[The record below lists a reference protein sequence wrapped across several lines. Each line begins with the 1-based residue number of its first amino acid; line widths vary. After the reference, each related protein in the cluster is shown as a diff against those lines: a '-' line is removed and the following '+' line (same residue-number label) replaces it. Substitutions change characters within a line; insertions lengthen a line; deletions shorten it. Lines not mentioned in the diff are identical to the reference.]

1 MFERFKIPTTTTS
14 ENTMIMQCLE
24 RQDWDA
30 VRALLSTLQQH
41 VDNTRSAD
49 VPASKRNKNMI
60 PFRSG
65 HRKKPK
71 LIYSSDNAVS
81 VPSLALHQACR
92 FTAPADIVLSILSIK
107 PKSAAQREP
116 TKNEYPLHIAARK
129 GLPID
134 VIEALADGY
143 PSALTAQDSNGRTPL
158 HLSCLNG
165 HIYPYLATVF
175 CKRALSAVAMDDNG
189 GSTPMELFMH
199 SDISKNRHM
208 QECMEVLDVLHKASS
223 LYWENRRRNS
233 SEMYRH
239 TLRKKRSSMGTIDT
253 EDSGKT
259 FAEFKGH

>member
-1 MFERFKIPTTTTS
+1 
-14 ENTMIMQCLE
+14 MIMQCME

-30 VRALLSTLQQH
+30 VRALLSTFQQH
-41 VDNTRSAD
+41 VDKTSSAD
-49 VPASKRNKNMI
+49 HPASKRNKMV

-71 LIYSSDNAVS
+71 LIHSSDTSVC

-116 TKNEYPLHIAARK
+116 TKNEYPLHTAARK

-143 PSALTAQDSNGRTPL
+143 PPAMTAQDSNGRTPL
-158 HLSCLNG
+158 HLSCLSG

-175 CKRALSAVAMDDNG
+175 CRRAPSVIAIEDDDGSA
-189 GSTPMELFMH
+189 PMELFMH
-199 SDISKNRHM
+199 SDISKSRFAHK
-208 QECMEVLDVLHKASS
+208 CMEVLDVLHKASS
-223 LYWENRRRNS
+223 LYWENRRRQN
-233 SEMYRH
+233 EMYRM
-239 TLRKKRSSMGTIDT
+239 TTMRKVSVCPPPEHNVMCLDYDECSDVCW
-253 EDSGKT
+253 
-259 FAEFKGH
+259 